1 MPARFIFT
9 LEIQGGGQ
17 TDFVVSSFGKR
28 EAGLGAAGRSECGG
42 DTRGGGPG
50 TAEVCLLS
58 LACVRKVFAVTLAVR
73 LP

>member
-1 MPARFIFT
+1 M
-9 LEIQGGGQ
+9 
-17 TDFVVSSFGKR
+17 VSSFGKR